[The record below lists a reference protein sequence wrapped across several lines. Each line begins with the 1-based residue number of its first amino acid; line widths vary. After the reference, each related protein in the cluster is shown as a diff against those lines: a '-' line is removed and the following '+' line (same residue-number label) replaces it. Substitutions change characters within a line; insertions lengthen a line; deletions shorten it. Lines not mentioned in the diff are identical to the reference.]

1 MARKVLLAYATR
13 YGSTEEVAVTV
24 AGKLREG
31 GLAVEVQPVKKVR
44 SLEGNEAVVLGT
56 PIYVGSLL
64 KDARKFLDGH
74 QAELEKLPV
83 AVFAL
88 GPIRA
93 GEELLASRGQLE
105 TALAKTPWLKPVD
118 TEVFV
123 GKYDPDRLGMGDKM
137 LTALPASPL
146 HGVPAQD
153 DRDWDAIEAWAA
165 KLAGTLSG
173 RVTA

>member
-13 YGSTEEVAVTV
+13 YGSTEEVARTV
-24 AGKLREG
+24 AAKLEEG
-31 GLAVEVQPVKKVR
+31 GLSVEVQPVKKVR
-44 SLEGNEAVVLGT
+44 SLEGNDAVVLGT
-56 PIYVGSLL
+56 PIFIGSLL
-64 KDARKFLDGH
+64 KDARRFLDKH

-93 GEELLASRGQLE
+93 GEEMLASRGQLE
-105 TALAKTPWLKPVD
+105 TALTKVPWLVPVD
-118 TEVFV
+118 SEVFV
-123 GKYDPDRLGMGDKM
+123 GRYDPDRLGMGDKM

-165 KLAGTLSG
+165 KLAERL
-173 RVTA
+173 AA